1 MNNPL
6 IVSILFL
13 IPAFLLLQ
21 ENFSI
26 ERASLFGIHRLGDR
40 TSVREK
46 LVELGYGSE
55 TSYEN
60 FRFKELIL
68 SSIFAFIEIF
78 VGTLKSLSIPTVIG
92 LLILSTCTC
101 IFFLERQLDQR
112 VKRHRV
118 KIESEFP
125 SIIEMLTLSLS
136 AGESP
141 LSAMQRVSSRGSGV
155 LVKEFSLV
163 IDEVTQG
170 KTFAQAL
177 DELGKRLQST
187 NIRRFV
193 DSLVIAISR
202 GVPLVDVLQ
211 SQAREA
217 KNAQRNRIISIAS
230 KSEVSMMV
238 PVVFLILPISIL
250 FALWPSLSNL
260 NLYSGA

>member
-1 MNNPL
+1 M
-6 IVSILFL
+6 
-13 IPAFLLLQ
+13 
-21 ENFSI
+21 
-26 ERASLFGIHRLGDR
+26 
-40 TSVREK
+40 
-46 LVELGYGSE
+46 
-55 TSYEN
+55 
-60 FRFKELIL
+60 
-68 SSIFAFIEIF
+68 
-78 VGTLKSLSIPTVIG
+78 
-92 LLILSTCTC
+92 
-101 IFFLERQLDQR
+101 
-112 VKRHRV
+112 KRHRV

-260 NLYSGA
+260 NFYSGL